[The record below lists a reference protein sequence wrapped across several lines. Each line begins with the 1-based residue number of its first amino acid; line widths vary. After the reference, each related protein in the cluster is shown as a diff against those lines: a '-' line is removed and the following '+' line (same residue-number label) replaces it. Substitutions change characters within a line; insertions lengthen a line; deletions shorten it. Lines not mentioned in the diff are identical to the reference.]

1 MLLQNLIMQ
10 TGKNLVESNKYQ
22 KQSEKSLSHFTQRR
36 QAAAPNWGI
45 IGVLS
50 SHRRHRRQAA
60 CFGLTFTDLM
70 LYCTKNLT
78 CKSFLKVD
86 FLGNRRSAVLRRIF
100 CAGKSVSSAALL
112 GVMQGRD
119 TKPGAKETS
128 KTVLRKFP
136 RKSIIKNAAYP
147 LFQV

>member
-1 MLLQNLIMQ
+1 MIL
-10 TGKNLVESNKYQ
+10 
-22 KQSEKSLSHFTQRR
+22 HD
-36 QAAAPNWGI
+36 I
-45 IGVLS
+45 I
-50 SHRRHRRQAA
+50 
-60 CFGLTFTDLM
+60 
-70 LYCTKNLT
+70 
-78 CKSFLKVD
+78 D

-136 RKSIIKNAAYP
+136 RKSNVCIEFIVLTQNVH
-147 LFQV
+147 LFVIE